1 MCLAQAKKRH
11 LGWCCT
17 INLAGEAYCAGNV
30 SVVVALA
37 IGSIETLGLVA
48 DELGLDGGIWNVV
61 NAAND
66 NFGALG
72 YAIIGVFVAS
82 WLISLVVYRVMG
94 YDKLNP

>member
-1 MCLAQAKKRH
+1 
-11 LGWCCT
+11 
-17 INLAGEAYCAGNV
+17 
-30 SVVVALA
+30 
-37 IGSIETLGLVA
+37 
-48 DELGLDGGIWNVV
+48 VV